1 MRKIHPKKRQKAFRM
16 RVEGH
21 NIAEIARECHLDKE
35 TIQRLEN
42 GYIDKRGVRHRGWKE
57 ELEKL
62 QAEQERSE
70 LECGL
75 ALKEERIK
83 VYKQLAEEA
92 AQKIRSQFPGIV
104 MKNPSDYKS
113 LMSEFRE
120 LCRLLGQEVGAR
132 PEGQAR
138 AGVRTD
144 IALEDVEDAYAESE
158 EAEDDEVTPPR
169 RAYRQA
175 GDARADAAL
184 PETDAPG
191 DDGENDEDEAE

>member
-1 MRKIHPKKRQKAFRM
+1 MRTVHPKKRQKAFRM

-21 NIAEIARECHLDKE
+21 SIAEVARECHLDPQTVK
-35 TIQRLEN
+35 RLED
-42 GYIDKRGVRHRGWKE
+42 GYIDRRGVRHRGWKE

-62 QAEQERSE
+62 RAEQERSE

-132 PEGQAR
+132 PEGEAR
-138 AGVRTD
+138 GGVKTD
-144 IALEDVEDAYAESE
+144 VALEEIEEAYAESE

-184 PETDAPG
+184 LETDAAG
-191 DDGENDEDEAE
+191 DDGESDEDDAE

>member
-21 NIAEIARECHLDKE
+21 SIMDIARECHLDQQ
-35 TIQRLEN
+35 TVRRLED

-62 QAEQERSE
+62 QAEQRRAE

-75 ALKEERIK
+75 ALREERIK
-83 VYKQLAEEA
+83 TYRELAEQA
-92 AQKIRSQFPGIV
+92 AEKIRTQFPNVV

-113 LMSEFRE
+113 IMSEFRE
-120 LCRLLGQEVGAR
+120 LCRLLGQEVGAK
-132 PEGQAR
+132 PEGEAPS
-138 AGVRTD
+138 GVRTD
-144 IALEDVEDAYAESE
+144 LTREDVEEAYAAAQEVE
-158 EAEDDEVTPPR
+158 LDEVTPPR
-169 RAYRQA
+169 
-175 GDARADAAL
+175 DARADAAL

-191 DDGENDEDEAE
+191 DEDEAD